1 MISILPQCSRL
12 CLKTASTVERTRTS
26 QRRGRYGDGSEE
38 EFGEAGESEYMLE
51 RESVKLRP
59 TAVTRS
65 EWARAALTTERPMWP
80 VAPKI
85 WDFAFQ

>member
-1 MISILPQCSRL
+1 MMSILPQCSKL
-12 CLKTASTVERTRTS
+12 LVKTASTVERIRTS
-26 QRRGRYGDGSEE
+26 QRIGSNGEGSGDTFVEGLC
-38 EFGEAGESEYMLE
+38 EANERDWTVESV
-51 RESVKLRP
+51 SVKLRP

-85 WDFAFQ
+85 